1 MGKAV
6 QEIAIL
12 RADLPGRTR
21 RWGGAVRYCTHRKY
35 KARRLLVL
43 EACRAL
49 RFTHRDNLCSRD
61 EPRASMARRSARA
74 AVRSASVAALFLAWT
89 AAWAGSPEKMSPEEE
104 INRLNRVRQTLFEEL
119 VKTRAEAATA
129 RTELEAVS
137 KARDQ
142 AEAELGRL
150 KQEMTSR
157 ISTPLPPNA
166 NAPAASRPTNAS
178 LDNPRPKK
186 ATPRMAAK
194 LPAKNASSS
203 RHRSIA
209 APVRASTTGS
219 VASSSSASAER
230 LPSAFRLQDPR

>member
-12 RADLPGRTR
+12 RADPPGRTR

-166 NAPAASRPTNAS
+166 NAPAASRPAS
-178 LDNPRPKK
+178 APQVNPRPKK
-186 ATPRMAAK
+186 ALPGMAAK
-194 LPAKNASSS
+194 LPAKNASSLS
-203 RHRSIA
+203 HRSIA
-209 APVRASTTGS
+209 APVRPSTTGS
-219 VASSSSASAER
+219 VASSSSVPAER
-230 LPSAFRLQDPR
+230 LPSALRLQDLR